1 MIDGDTGCRQW
12 HNFLYPI
19 NSKQG
24 HFAVMIV
31 VVFRSRLKTEYAQEY
46 AEVAARIDELAA
58 TTPGFLGIKSY
69 AAADG
74 ERVSISMF
82 ETLEAVRQWREHP
95 EHREAQALGKQ
106 RYYSEY
112 RLQVC
117 EVVRDYRHP
126 VAPE

>member
-1 MIDGDTGCRQW
+1 
-12 HNFLYPI
+12 
-19 NSKQG
+19 
-24 HFAVMIV
+24 MIV